1 MPIALLEVS
10 ALLRSAVGEALG
22 RSGVQVTVFAEP
34 SEFLH
39 HVESSHPRAA
49 VIDLHGL
56 SEGLHLLGLLR
67 LSSPD
72 TRVVVITWGDE
83 AVPVGPLVD
92 LGVTRLLDGRSEDLN
107 ALLSAVS
114 VDSHSN
120 LFPADAFFEA
130 AATPQPQRPQLSP
143 RERQVLGCLTAGHD
157 NLKIAAEL
165 GICERTV
172 KAHVS
177 ALYRKLLV
185 ENRSQL
191 VLRGLELGLA
201 PVRPQHP
208 AAGRGNGPVPGVSYP

>member
-22 RSGVQVTVFAEP
+22 RSGRQVAVFAEP
-34 SEFLH
+34 TQFLH
-39 HVESSHPRAA
+39 HVESVRPASA
-49 VIDLHGL
+49 VLDLQGV
-56 SEGLHLLGLLR
+56 SDGLHLLGLLR
-67 LSSPD
+67 LSSPE
-72 TRVVVITWGDE
+72 TRLIVLTWGDE
-83 AVPVGPLVD
+83 PVPVGALVD
-92 LGVTRLLDGRSEDLN
+92 LGVSRLIDGRTEDLN

-114 VDSHSN
+114 VDGNAN
-120 LFPADAFFEA
+120 LFPADAFFA
-130 AATPQPQRPQLSP
+130 AASTPQPQRPQLSP

-177 ALYRKLLV
+177 SLYRKLLV

-201 PVRPQHP
+201 PVRLQQVAP
-208 AAGRGNGPVPGVSYP
+208 GRGDAHSHP